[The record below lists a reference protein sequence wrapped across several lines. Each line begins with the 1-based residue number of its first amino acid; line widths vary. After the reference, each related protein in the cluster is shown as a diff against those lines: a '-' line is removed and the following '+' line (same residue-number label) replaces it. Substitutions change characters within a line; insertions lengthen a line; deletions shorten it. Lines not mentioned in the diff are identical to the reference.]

1 MKHYYLLSTIHAS
14 YESHLERVH
23 ECVGSSEEDEGY
35 IDARQVSS
43 NHARDRDR
51 EVGGYEGGNRFSIII
66 MEFIFAARCSSV
78 VRYIFSIPTFSF
90 RPSGYLW
97 VGCHNI

>member
-1 MKHYYLLSTIHAS
+1 M
-14 YESHLERVH
+14 H

-90 RPSGYLW
+90 RRLVICGLDAIISKN
-97 VGCHNI
+97 VSHFQERRSRRKKHKN

>member
-1 MKHYYLLSTIHAS
+1 MSRLHQSQHSDYNLHLLSTIHAS

-43 NHARDRDR
+43 NHDRDI
-51 EVGGYEGGNRFSIII
+51 EVCFNSYFRFSPVWS
-66 MEFIFAARCSSV
+66 C
-78 VRYIFSIPTFSF
+78 
-90 RPSGYLW
+90 
-97 VGCHNI
+97 VGWMP

>member
-1 MKHYYLLSTIHAS
+1 MSRLNQSQHSGYTLHLLSTIHAS

-43 NHARDRDR
+43 NHDRDI
-51 EVGGYEGGNRFSIII
+51 EVWFNSY
-66 MEFIFAARCSSV
+66 
-78 VRYIFSIPTFSF
+78 F
-90 RPSGYLW
+90 RSGYVW

>member
-1 MKHYYLLSTIHAS
+1 M
-14 YESHLERVH
+14 H

-43 NHARDRDR
+43 NHARDR

-66 MEFIFAARCSSV
+66 MEFIFAARCKYYMSHWSQLITLLHTGEV
-78 VRYIFSIPTFSF
+78 
-90 RPSGYLW
+90 LL
-97 VGCHNI
+97 

>member
-1 MKHYYLLSTIHAS
+1 M
-14 YESHLERVH
+14 H

-43 NHARDRDR
+43 NHARDRYR

-78 VRYIFSIPTFSF
+78 VTYFQFLLSPFARLVICGLDAIISKNVSHFQERRS
-90 RPSGYLW
+90 RRKK
-97 VGCHNI
+97 HKN